1 VAVAAAIA
9 AVLMVILMFIF
20 VWLLFEMLGKNVCV
34 LVVVVDVDDEEEVDD
49 EVLLEELEDLSCC
62 PFWLLLLLSFVFWLS
77 FELGDEETRNRLWV
91 FKLKLL
97 LRLDA
102 LLGTFELGKEDE
114 GGNEPVVDCVS
125 VENVDVREAIDIE
138 FDDEVRL
145 QLIDSVLDLKL
156 LLLLLL
162 PLLDELVVGRVCV

>member
-1 VAVAAAIA
+1 
-9 AVLMVILMFIF
+9 
-20 VWLLFEMLGKNVCV
+20 
-34 LVVVVDVDDEEEVDD
+34 
-49 EVLLEELEDLSCC
+49 
-62 PFWLLLLLSFVFWLS
+62 
-77 FELGDEETRNRLWV
+77 
-91 FKLKLL
+91 L